1 MRDGWEK
8 TLPPCE
14 NAEKLALTLRLIPAE
29 RRADAIQEAWA
40 AALGGECPIKA
51 VRRFDMRERRLAKRT
66 RGLDGLPV

>member
-1 MRDGWEK
+1 MREGWEK

-14 NAEKLALTLRLIPAE
+14 KAEKLELTLRLIPEE

-40 AALGGECPIKA
+40 AALGGECPVRA
-51 VRRFDMRERRLAKRT
+51 VQRFDQRERRLAKRI